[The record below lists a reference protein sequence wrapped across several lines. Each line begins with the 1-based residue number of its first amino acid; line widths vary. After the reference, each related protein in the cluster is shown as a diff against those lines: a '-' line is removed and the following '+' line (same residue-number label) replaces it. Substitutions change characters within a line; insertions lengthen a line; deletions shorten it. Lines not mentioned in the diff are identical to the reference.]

1 MRCRRER
8 LYLLLYLYVL
18 PRYDISGGRLRR
30 TGWFIKKYIFVSRG
44 EIMITVTE
52 EAAVKLKEI
61 ISRENKGEAAVRIQL
76 QGVG

>member
-1 MRCRRER
+1 
-8 LYLLLYLYVL
+8 
-18 PRYDISGGRLRR
+18 
-30 TGWFIKKYIFVSRG
+30 
-44 EIMITVTE
+44 MITVTE